1 MSMHWPAKGPANT
14 DATIQA
20 ALARAREL
28 GIKRVIVA
36 SHRGH
41 TAEKLAAHAAGDA
54 GLADLEIVC
63 VTHQAGFAKPGE
75 DEMSPEMRAKLTAAG
90 VKLLTTTHLLAGIDR
105 ALRFKFQGIY
115 PSEIVAATLRLL
127 GQGVKVC
134 AEIAGMAADAGLT
147 PPGEDVVCIA
157 GSATGADTACVISPA
172 HSQHFFDLKIRE
184 IICKP
189 RDF

>member
-1 MSMHWPAKGPANT
+1 MHWPAKGPQNT
-14 DATIQA
+14 GATIEA

-28 GIKRVIVA
+28 DIRRLIVA

-41 TAEKLAAHAAGDA
+41 TAAKLAARAAEDGPD
-54 GLADLEIVC
+54 GLEIIC
-63 VTHQAGFAKPGE
+63 VTHQVGFARPGE
-75 DEMSPEMRAKLTAAG
+75 DEMSPEMRAKLVAAG

-105 ALRFKFQGIY
+105 ALRFKFQGVY
-115 PSEIVAATLRLL
+115 PSEIVATTLRML

-134 AEIAGMAADAGLT
+134 AEIAGMACDAGLA
-147 PPGEDVVCIA
+147 PPGEDVICVA
-157 GSATGADTACVISPA
+157 GSATGADTACVVSPA

>member
-1 MSMHWPAKGPANT
+1 MHWPTKGPANT
-14 DATIQA
+14 DATIRA
-20 ALARAREL
+20 AVARAREL
-28 GIKRVIVA
+28 GISRIIVA
-36 SHRGH
+36 SHRGQ
-41 TAEKLAAHAAGDA
+41 TAEKLLESG
-54 GLADLEIVC
+54 LEIVC
-63 VTHQAGFAKPGE
+63 VTHQVGFARPGE
-75 DEMSPEMRAKLTAAG
+75 DEMPPEMRAKLAAAG

-105 ALRFKFQGIY
+105 ALRFKFQGLY
-115 PSEIVAATLRLL
+115 PAEIVAGALRML

-134 AEIAGMAADAGLT
+134 AEIAGMACDAGLV

-157 GSATGADTACVISPA
+157 GSGTGADTACVISPA

>member
-1 MSMHWPAKGPANT
+1 MHFPTKGPANT
-14 DATIQA
+14 DAAVRA
-20 ALARAREL
+20 AVARAREL
-28 GIKRVIVA
+28 GIARIIVA
-36 SHRGH
+36 SNSGQ
-41 TAEKLAAHAAGDA
+41 TAEKLLAAKLPDFG
-54 GLADLEIVC
+54 LEIVC
-63 VTHQAGFAKPGE
+63 VTHQVGFARPGE
-75 DEMSPEMRAKLTAAG
+75 DEMAPETRAKLAASG

-105 ALRFKFQGIY
+105 AVRFKFQGLY
-115 PSEIVAATLRLL
+115 PAEIVAAALRML

-134 AEIAGMAADAGLT
+134 AEIAGMACDAGLT

-157 GSATGADTACVISPA
+157 GSGTGADTACVVSPA

>member
-1 MSMHWPAKGPANT
+1 MHWPTKGPANT
-14 DATIQA
+14 DATIRA
-20 ALARAREL
+20 AVARAREL
-28 GIKRVIVA
+28 SISRIIVA
-36 SHRGH
+36 SHRGQ
-41 TAEKLAAHAAGDA
+41 TAEKLLESG
-54 GLADLEIVC
+54 LEIVC
-63 VTHQAGFAKPGE
+63 VTHQVGFARPGE
-75 DEMSPEMRAKLTAAG
+75 DEMPPEMRAKLAAAG

-105 ALRFKFQGIY
+105 ALRFKFQGVY
-115 PSEIVAATLRLL
+115 PSEIVADALRML

-134 AEIAGMAADAGLT
+134 AEIAGMACDAGLV

-157 GSATGADTACVISPA
+157 GSGTGADTACVISPA